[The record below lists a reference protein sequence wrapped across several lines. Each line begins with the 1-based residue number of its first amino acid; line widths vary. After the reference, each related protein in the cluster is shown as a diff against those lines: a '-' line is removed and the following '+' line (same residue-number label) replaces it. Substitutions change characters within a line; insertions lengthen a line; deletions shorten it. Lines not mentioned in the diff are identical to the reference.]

1 MLSILHFLCY
11 IYERRQLEIEMKIN
25 TSEDIGR
32 IIKQK
37 RKADGL
43 TLEEA
48 AAVCGVSYAFLSA
61 LENGK
66 ETVRLNKVLQVTTCL
81 GIELKANIR
90 TWAIPGDE
98 S

>member
-1 MLSILHFLCY
+1 MNILTAADLGSI
-11 IYERRQLEIEMKIN
+11 IR
-25 TSEDIGR
+25 
-32 IIKQK
+32 QK
-37 RKADGL
+37 RKTDGL

-66 ETVRLNKVLQVTTCL
+66 ETVRLNKVLQVLTCL
-81 GIELKANIR
+81 GIELKASTR
-90 TWAIPGDE
+90 TWSGPGNA

>member
-1 MLSILHFLCY
+1 
-11 IYERRQLEIEMKIN
+11 MKI
-25 TSEDIGR
+25 TTPEDIGR
-32 IIKQK
+32 IIRQK
-37 RKADGL
+37 RKDDGL

-66 ETVRLNKVLQVTTCL
+66 ETVRLNKVLQVTRCL
-81 GIELKANIR
+81 GIVLDASIR
-90 TWAIPGDE
+90 TWELPGDQ

>member
-1 MLSILHFLCY
+1 
-11 IYERRQLEIEMKIN
+11 MKVL
-25 TSEDIGR
+25 TAQDIGR
-32 IIKQK
+32 IVRQK

-48 AAVCGVSYAFLSA
+48 AAICGVGYVFLCS

-66 ETVRLNKVLQVTTCL
+66 ETVRLDKVLQVTRGL
-81 GIELKANIR
+81 GIELDVQLR
-90 TWAIPGDE
+90 SWGTPGDA

>member
-1 MLSILHFLCY
+1 
-11 IYERRQLEIEMKIN
+11 MKIA
-25 TSEDIGR
+25 TAEDLGS

-66 ETVRLNKVLQVTTCL
+66 ESVRLNKVLQVLASL
-81 GIELKANIR
+81 GIELEAAPR
-90 TWAIPGDE
+90 TWSGPGNPA
-98 S
+98 

>member
-1 MLSILHFLCY
+1 
-11 IYERRQLEIEMKIN
+11 MKI
-25 TSEDIGR
+25 SSAIDIGR

-37 RKADGL
+37 RKDDGL
-43 TLEEA
+43 TLEDA

-66 ETVRLNKVLQVTTCL
+66 ETVRLNKVLQVIKCL
-81 GIELKANIR
+81 GIELDATIR
-90 TWAIPGDE
+90 SWASPGDE

>member
-1 MLSILHFLCY
+1 V
-11 IYERRQLEIEMKIN
+11 
-25 TSEDIGR
+25 R
-32 IIKQK
+32 IIAAEDLGSIIRQK

-48 AAVCGVSYAFLSA
+48 AAVCGVSYAFFSA

-66 ETVRLNKVLQVTTCL
+66 ETVRLNKVLQVLASL
-81 GIELKANIR
+81 GIELEANTR
-90 TWAIPGDE
+90 TWSGQGNA

>member
-1 MLSILHFLCY
+1 
-11 IYERRQLEIEMKIN
+11 MKIA
-25 TSEDIGR
+25 TAGDIGR

-37 RKADGL
+37 RKTDGL

-66 ETVRLNKVLQVTTCL
+66 ETVRLNKVLQVASCL
-81 GIELKANIR
+81 GIEFEANLR
-90 TWAIPGDE
+90 TWAVSGDE

>member
-1 MLSILHFLCY
+1 
-11 IYERRQLEIEMKIN
+11 MKI
-25 TSEDIGR
+25 SSAIDIGR

-37 RKADGL
+37 RKDDGL

-48 AAVCGVSYAFLSA
+48 AAVCNVSYAFLSA

-66 ETVRLNKVLQVTTCL
+66 ETVRLNKVLQVAKCL
-81 GIELKANIR
+81 GVELEANIR
-90 TWAIPGDE
+90 TWATSGDE

>member
-1 MLSILHFLCY
+1 
-11 IYERRQLEIEMKIN
+11 MKIS
-25 TSEDIGR
+25 TAEDLGS

-48 AAVCGVSYAFLSA
+48 AAVCGVSYAFLSV

-66 ETVRLNKVLQVTTCL
+66 ESVRLNKVLQVLACL
-81 GIELKANIR
+81 GIELEATTR
-90 TWAIPGDE
+90 TWSA

>member
-1 MLSILHFLCY
+1 
-11 IYERRQLEIEMKIN
+11 MKI
-25 TSEDIGR
+25 TTAEDLGS

-37 RKADGL
+37 RKTDGL

-66 ETVRLNKVLQVTTCL
+66 ETVRLNKVLQVLACL
-81 GIELKANIR
+81 GIELDATTR
-90 TWAIPGDE
+90 TWSA